1 MRRHS
6 RASIHREPLAP
17 PRGEGTDMEEDGGT
31 ASSLRDVT
39 VVTFSRLADALI
51 QRETIKVHC
60 KKGDVGGARR
70 EGEGEGVED
79 YRLL

>member
-39 VVTFSRLADALI
+39 FSHLADTLI